1 MKNKFFFKILV
12 FFLFFL
18 NANSQEDIIFNA
30 GQINILNNGNLVKA
44 TNGSEVI
51 LPDNII
57 ITSEELDY
65 DKIDLILEFNKSI
78 IAEDKINNIKL
89 ETEKLKYFKNKN
101 ILNAYNKTIIL
112 IQSNYKINSSDV
124 VYDKKND
131 LVFSKQPSKITD
143 KYNNKINVNSFT
155 YV

>member
-101 ILNAYNKTIIL
+101 I
-112 IQSNYKINSSDV
+112 
-124 VYDKKND
+124 
-131 LVFSKQPSKITD
+131 
-143 KYNNKINVNSFT
+143 
-155 YV
+155 